1 MYERD
6 LTETP
11 NGGSFGI
18 RSIFEDKEGSFWFC
32 NTLHRYLINRDNADE
47 NGKIKYK
54 KIEGIGNAKIFG
66 GDEYIYFSYILE
78 DNNGDIWMTTWDKGV
93 FKYDGKSITQY
104 SVKDGSKNINLIS
117 MYKDKQ
123 GNLWLGTPENGAYRF
138 NGNAFEKFIP

>member
-54 KIEGIGNAKIFG
+54 KIEG
-66 GDEYIYFSYILE
+66 LE
-78 DNNGDIWMTTWDKGV
+78 MQ
-93 FKYDGKSITQY
+93 KSLVEMNTF
-104 SVKDGSKNINLIS
+104 
-117 MYKDKQ
+117 
-123 GNLWLGTPENGAYRF
+123 TF
-138 NGNAFEKFIP
+138 HTF